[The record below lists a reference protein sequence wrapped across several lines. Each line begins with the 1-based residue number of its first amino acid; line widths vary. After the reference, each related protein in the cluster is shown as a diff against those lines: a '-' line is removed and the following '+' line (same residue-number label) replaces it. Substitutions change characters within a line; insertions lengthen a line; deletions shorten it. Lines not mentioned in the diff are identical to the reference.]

1 MKPPKCSLCKK
12 NSRSDPEER
21 FKLLYFKLT
30 PAQTDRHSEIVNAGK
45 VGHKPGAH
53 WFSESLQNCDTAY
66 TLMPILPAISF
77 EMSSIYQ
84 HFGIDI
90 MAHLN
95 CNDFNV
101 DRLAF
106 KD

>member
-12 NSRSDPEER
+12 NSRSHPEER

-53 WFSESLQNCDTAY
+53 WFCAADRQRAKPLTHMTWADAKKELMKESN
-66 TLMPILPAISF
+66 PKSF
-77 EMSSIYQ
+77 WTGSMGRIG
-84 HFGIDI
+84 F
-90 MAHLN
+90 
-95 CNDFNV
+95 
-101 DRLAF
+101 DRN
-106 KD
+106 K